1 MYGELKNHIER
12 ELDDIERQGLTKTER
27 ILQSAQGESVQ
38 VDSGVVLNLCANNY
52 LGLAQDRKSVV

>member
-12 ELDDIERQGLTKTER
+12 QLDDIERQGLTKTER

-38 VDSGVVLNLCANNY
+38 VDSGVVLNLCANN
-52 LGLAQDRKSVV
+52 